1 MGEAGTTEGS
11 VGRWITSQ
19 GAQTIDLRVFF
30 HFILSLLFYF
40 IGTPC
45 PWFLILPLISK
56 YFPRP
61 NWFHP
66 KVHAL

>member
-30 HFILSLLFYF
+30 LFIFSLFILLV
-40 IGTPC
+40 
-45 PWFLILPLISK
+45 
-56 YFPRP
+56 RP
-61 NWFHP
+61 VLGF
-66 KVHAL
+66 